1 MQVTEEHKLNT
12 EITTE
17 QATQA
22 ATAPVAVSAETPK
35 HNAPATDST
44 IEEIAA
50 NAGIAA
56 RKPVDPHDKKAAR
69 LAFHAVNLVGLHM
82 IFNSTVSLLIAYN
95 LLPTK
100 FAQRQ
105 IKALATSPFGHA
117 ADKLFSLPAKGID
130 AVLKLGGVKLNP
142 KVLTETEKM
151 LEMRHSARSSVETAF
166 MCIAGFFALAPVKYM
181 EDHRAQFLNTVD
193 NWLHPNRSEAE
204 KKAAELKPDDEPKE
218 TWGNLLRA
226 RFIALAAVFSVDRI
240 QQHINN
246 WMTYERGNI
255 DTVAWK
261 FGAKTFDNM
270 NHKLREGIINFFD
283 RKHVGAAGVQEMIRA
298 PLLHA
303 IDAPQEL
310 HDATAKL
317 KQMRDELKANYHD
330 VTFRENQKAKIRIFA
345 EKIEKNPAFKEDIQ
359 KVVFAEQS
367 RLVLTKELWLTFV
380 MSVVIYTA
388 AKAPF
393 MAKFFE
399 KIGMGKKET
408 AKAEPQTAPTLESV
422 TSTVEVQEK
431 EPDGE
436 LTTQKQ
442 TIKITPREKPQKPQ
456 PRYTQKLSSEEK
468 AAFSPVL

>member
-1 MQVTEEHKLNT
+1 MQVSEDNKLNT
-12 EITTE
+12 NTAKE
-17 QATQA
+17 QAAQPA
-22 ATAPVAVSAETPK
+22 LAPVSTSTDTN
-35 HNAPATDST
+35 NAA
-44 IEEIAA
+44 
-50 NAGIAA
+50 
-56 RKPVDPHDKKAAR
+56 KPHVDPHDKKAAR

-117 ADKLFSLPAKGID
+117 ADKIFSLPAKGID
-130 AVLKLGGVKLNP
+130 AVLKMGGVKVEK

-181 EDHRAQFLNTVD
+181 EDHRAEFLNSAD
-193 NWLHPNRSEAE
+193 NMFHPGRSEAE
-204 KKAAELKPDDEPKE
+204 KAAVALKPEDEPKE

-226 RFIALAAVFSVDRI
+226 RFVALAAVFSVDRM

-270 NHKLREGIINFFD
+270 NPKLREGIINFFD

-298 PLLHA
+298 PLLDA
-303 IDAPQEL
+303 IDAPKEL
-310 HDATAKL
+310 RDATKKL
-317 KQMRDELKANYHD
+317 KHMRDELKANYND
-330 VTFRENQKAKIRIFA
+330 VTFRENKKAEIRIFS

-399 KIGMGKKET
+399 KIGMGKKEA
-408 AKAEPQTAPTLESV
+408 AKPETPPAPTLESV
-422 TSTVEVQEK
+422 TSTVEVREK

-436 LTTQKQ
+436 ITTQKQ
-442 TIKITPREKPQKPQ
+442 TINITPREKSQKPPQ
-456 PRYTQKLSSEEK
+456 RYTQKLSAEEN
-468 AAFSPVL
+468 AAALSPIL